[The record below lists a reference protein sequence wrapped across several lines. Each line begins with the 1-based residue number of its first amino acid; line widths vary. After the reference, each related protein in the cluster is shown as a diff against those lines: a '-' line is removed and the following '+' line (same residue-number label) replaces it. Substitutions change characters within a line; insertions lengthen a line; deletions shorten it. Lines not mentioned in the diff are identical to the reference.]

1 MFNNMELNDK
11 AYKIIQEYITE
22 AVKKEIFRNRIKKI
36 IKEEYAKLNEEGE
49 QIGDMKRKAVMN
61 TLKDPKFNHAQL
73 AYDLYHP
80 KDQSEKDTVRSLFS
94 KKATGKPD
102 NDGAVRNFSDDE
114 INKLYQMVRKR

>member
-73 AYDLYHP
+73 AYNLYHP

>member
-11 AYKIIQEYITE
+11 AYKIIQECITE
-22 AVKKEIFRNRIKKI
+22 AVKKQIQKQRIAKI
-36 IKEEYAKLNEEGE
+36 IKEEYAKLTEDNE
-49 QIGDMKRKAVMN
+49 QSSSMKRKSVMT

-94 KKATGKPD
+94 KKASGKPD
-102 NDGAVRNFSDDE
+102 NDGAIRSFSDEE

>member
-11 AYKIIQEYITE
+11 VYKIIQECITE
-22 AVKKEIFRNRIKKI
+22 AVKKEIFKNRIKKI

-49 QIGDMKRKAVMN
+49 QLGDIKRKAVMN

-73 AYDLYHP
+73 AYNLYHP

-102 NDGAVRNFSDDE
+102 NDGAVRNFSDEE
-114 INKLYQMVRKR
+114 INKLYQMIKKR